1 MSTNSINR
9 RAVLTIAAASLG
21 LTAVIATPSQAAPV
35 EYVKICSLYGA
46 GFFYIPGS
54 DTCTN
59 ANQIATNQFDIAR
72 AQTRASTGTAM
83 AASLVAPWL
92 PTGTNYAVSTHW
104 ATYDGQHAGGFSGLM
119 RVSGNFVFSGG
130 FALGLDKGSLSTFTN
145 RTQTSSGTAV
155 PSQSWSDV
163 RGLGRAG
170 FMYAW

>member
-1 MSTNSINR
+1 MSSNAINR
-9 RAVLTIAAASLG
+9 TALTIAATLG
-21 LTAVIATPSQAAPV
+21 LAAMIAAPSHAAPV
-35 EYVKICSLYGA
+35 EYVKVCSLYGA
-46 GFFYIPGS
+46 GYFYIPGT

-59 ANQIATNQFDIAR
+59 ANQIATNQFDVAR

-104 ATYDGQHAGGFSGLM
+104 ATYDGQHAAGFSGLV

-130 FALGLDKGSLSTFTN
+130 FALGLDKGNLSTFTN
-145 RTQTSSGTAV
+145 RTQTVSGTAI